1 MDKFFLNKLNFNFII
16 FFDFINL
23 YEKLMSLKYILYL
36 YFDRPLTNSEPKK
49 PPAPVIKIVFIL
61 YSLIRFV
68 FL

>member
-1 MDKFFLNKLNFNFII
+1 MDKFFLNKLNFDFIM
-16 FFDFINL
+16 FFDFDIL

-36 YFDRPLTNSEPKK
+36 YFDSPLTSSEPKK

>member
-1 MDKFFLNKLNFNFII
+1 
-16 FFDFINL
+16 
-23 YEKLMSLKYILYL
+23 MSLKYILYL
-36 YFDRPLTNSEPKK
+36 YFDKPLTSSEPKK